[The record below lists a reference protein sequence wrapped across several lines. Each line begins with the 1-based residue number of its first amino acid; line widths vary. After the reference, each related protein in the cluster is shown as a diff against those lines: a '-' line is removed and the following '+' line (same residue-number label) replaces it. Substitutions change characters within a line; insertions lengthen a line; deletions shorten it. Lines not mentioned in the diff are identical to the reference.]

1 MGETSLSLRRGQEV
15 GVTIG
20 GMLQQVARVRWV
32 NGKRFGL
39 KFAHPVNL
47 RMLRAAMM
55 APKSP
60 ATVIVAA
67 SKDQRRPGLR
77 IR

>member
-1 MGETSLSLRRGQEV
+1 MGETSLALRRGQEV
-15 GVTIG
+15 DVTVG

-47 RMLRAAMM
+47 NMLRAAMM

-60 ATVIVAA
+60 ATVIIPPYR
-67 SKDQRRPGLR
+67 DQKRPALR
-77 IR
+77 VR